1 MLASS
6 RLSKRFFAGV
16 FCVLLWGASSAV
28 CAERNIEGTVLYKG
42 GEPAADA
49 AVELEDKA
57 TMQIVSRRTDRDG
70 HFRFMGLS
78 QDKDYGIR
86 ALKKGYWSKPHT
98 VSRFSSRSME
108 SVTLYLVPGHKN

>member
-1 MLASS
+1 MLLRSKLSKQFLAST
-6 RLSKRFFAGV
+6 

-28 CAERNIEGTVLYKG
+28 CAERDIEGTVFYKG

-98 VSRFSSRSME
+98 VSRFSSKSIE
-108 SVTLYLVPGHKN
+108 TVTLYLLPGKD

>member
-1 MLASS
+1 M
-6 RLSKRFFAGV
+6 
-16 FCVLLWGASSAV
+16 
-28 CAERNIEGTVLYKG
+28 
-42 GEPAADA
+42 
-49 AVELEDKA
+49 ELEDKA

>member
-1 MLASS
+1 MLAIS
-6 RLSKRFFAGV
+6 RLSKQFLTGS

-28 CAERNIEGTVLYKG
+28 CAERNIEGTVFYKG
-42 GEPAADA
+42 GEPAAGA

-86 ALKKGYWSKPHT
+86 ALKKGYSSKPHN
-98 VSRFSSRSME
+98 VSRFSSRSVE
-108 SVTLYLVPGHKN
+108 TVTLYLVPGNKN